1 MGYICAM
8 HHDPFHLQQTVQEV
22 LKESPSTCK
31 AFRSLKTQCVGCPL
45 ARFCTL
51 KDVAE
56 AYSIPPQALL
66 EELAAEASEKSVRS
80 KS

>member
-1 MGYICAM
+1 MD
-8 HHDPFHLQQTVQEV
+8 HDQFHLQQTVQEV
-22 LKESPSTCK
+22 LREHPSTNR

-56 AYSIPPQALL
+56 AYSIPPQTLL
-66 EELAAEASEKSVRS
+66 DELAAEASEISVRS